1 MVSDSWIW
9 YWVGAPGSCIK
20 FSLGLATPSS
30 YMVNAV
36 LTVVVVGCYA
46 FIRFLRW
53 AARECFRIY
62 VAYNMGRVEVLFRT
76 EFEEAKS
83 VSKHAVYE
91 KVHGR

>member
-1 MVSDSWIW
+1 
-9 YWVGAPGSCIK
+9 
-20 FSLGLATPSS
+20 
-30 YMVNAV
+30 MVNGA
-36 LTVVVVGCYA
+36 LTVVEVGCYA
-46 FIRFLRW
+46 FVRSIRW

-91 KVHGR
+91 NVLGR